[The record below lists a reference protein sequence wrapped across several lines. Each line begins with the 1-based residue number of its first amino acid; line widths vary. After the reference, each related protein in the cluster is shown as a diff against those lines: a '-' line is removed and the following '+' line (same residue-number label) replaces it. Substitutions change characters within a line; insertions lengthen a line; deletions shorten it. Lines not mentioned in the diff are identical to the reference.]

1 MKNKKHLKKL
11 FKVIFGR
18 SMIYILMMVLQVFYI
33 FLAFEKLRNYTGYIL
48 IIFNLLSAVLVIYI
62 INRRENPAFKLVWMI
77 PILVVP
83 IFGAL
88 IYLWSRLQLGTNL
101 IRKRHIDICDRTS
114 AEFLRQDK
122 GVLDELEETDPLTA
136 STVKYMSNYGGYPIY
151 KNTKVTYFP
160 QGEDKFAELLI
171 QLDKAEKFI
180 FMEYFI
186 IEEGEMWGA
195 ILEMLKKKAAEGVEV
210 RVMYDGMCSVVLL
223 PYGYPKQLEKFGIKC
238 KMFAPVIPVLTTS
251 QNNRD
256 HRKIVS
262 IDGKVAFT
270 GGVNLADEYI
280 NRKRLYGHWKDTAV
294 MLEGD
299 AAKSMTMMF
308 LQMWNITEKTEDIY
322 ADYIPDIPKLPDADG
337 YVMPYADSPLDGM
350 NVGEQ
355 VYFDII
361 NTAERYVHIMTPYL
375 ILDNEMVT
383 ALTHAAMRGI
393 DVKLIL
399 PHIPDKKYAYLLARS
414 HYRELIEC
422 GVKIFEYEPGFV
434 HAKVFVSDDVKAV
447 VGSINLDFR
456 SLYLHFECAAFM
468 YRCSEIAAIENDY
481 RKTLKKCI
489 PIDMENVRKYPVG
502 SKILGSCLRLIAPL
516 M

>member
-1 MKNKKHLKKL
+1 
-11 FKVIFGR
+11 
-18 SMIYILMMVLQVFYI
+18 
-33 FLAFEKLRNYTGYIL
+33 
-48 IIFNLLSAVLVIYI
+48 
-62 INRRENPAFKLVWMI
+62 
-77 PILVVP
+77 
-83 IFGAL
+83 
-88 IYLWSRLQLGTNL
+88 
-101 IRKRHIDICDRTS
+101 
-114 AEFLRQDK
+114 
-122 GVLDELEETDPLTA
+122 
-136 STVKYMSNYGGYPIY
+136 MSNYGGYPIY
-151 KNTKVTYFP
+151 KNTRVTYFP

-195 ILEMLKKKAAEGVEV
+195 VLEILKKKAAEGVEV

-270 GGVNLADEYI
+270 GGVNLSDEYI
-280 NRKRLYGHWKDTAV
+280 NRKVLYGHWKDTAV

-322 ADYIPDIPKLPDADG
+322 ADYIPDIPEIPDADG

-355 VYFDII
+355 VYLDIL

-375 ILDNEMVT
+375 ILDNEMIT

-399 PHIPDKKYAYLLARS
+399 PHIPDKKYAYMLARS
-414 HYRELIEC
+414 HYKELIEG

-434 HAKVFVSDDVKAV
+434 HAKVFVSDDRKAV

-468 YRCSEIAAIENDY
+468 YKCSEIAAIEGDY

-489 PIDMENVRKYPVG
+489 RIDMENIRKYPIG
-502 SKILGSCLRLIAPL
+502 KKLLGSCLRLIAPL

>member
-1 MKNKKHLKKL
+1 M
-11 FKVIFGR
+11 
-18 SMIYILMMVLQVFYI
+18 
-33 FLAFEKLRNYTGYIL
+33 
-48 IIFNLLSAVLVIYI
+48 LSAVLVIYI
-62 INRRENPAFKLVWMI
+62 INRKGNPAFKLVWMI

-83 IFGAL
+83 VFGAL
-88 IYLWSRLQLGTNL
+88 IYLWSRLQLGTNI

-114 AEFLRQDK
+114 AEFLTQDK
-122 GVLDELEETDPLTA
+122 GVLDELEEIDPLTA

-151 KNTKVTYFP
+151 KNTRVTYFP

-195 ILEMLKKKAAEGVEV
+195 VLDILKKKAAEGVEV

-270 GGVNLADEYI
+270 GGVNLSDEYI
-280 NRKRLYGHWKDTAV
+280 NRKVLYGHWKDTAV

-322 ADYIPDIPKLPDADG
+322 ADYIPDIPEIPDADG

-355 VYFDII
+355 VYLDIL

-375 ILDNEMVT
+375 ILDNEMIT

-399 PHIPDKKYAYLLARS
+399 PHIPDKKYAYMLARS
-414 HYRELIEC
+414 HYKELIEG

-434 HAKVFVSDDVKAV
+434 HAKVFVSDDRKAV

-468 YRCSEIAAIENDY
+468 YKCSEIAAIEGDY

-489 PIDMENVRKYPVG
+489 RIDMENIRKYPIG
-502 SKILGSCLRLIAPL
+502 KKLLGSCLRLIAPL

>member
-1 MKNKKHLKKL
+1 MKKKHLKKL
-11 FKVIFGR
+11 FKIIFGR

-33 FLAFEKLRNYTGYIL
+33 FLVFEKLKNYTGYIL
-48 IIFNLLSAVLVIYI
+48 ILFSLLSAVLVIYI
-62 INRRENPAFKLVWMI
+62 INRKENPAFKLVWMI

-83 IFGAL
+83 VFGAL
-88 IYLWSRLQLGTNL
+88 IYLWSRLQLGTNI

-114 AEFLRQDK
+114 AEFLMQDK
-122 GVLDELEETDPLTA
+122 GILDELEMTDPLTA

-151 KNTKVTYFP
+151 KNTRVTYFP

-195 ILEMLKKKAAEGVEV
+195 VLEILKKKAAEGVEV

-223 PYGYPKQLEKFGIKC
+223 PYGYPKQLGKFGIKC
-238 KMFAPVIPVLTTS
+238 KMFSPVIPVLTTS

-270 GGVNLADEYI
+270 GGVNLSDEYI
-280 NRKRLYGHWKDTAV
+280 NRKVLYGHWKDTAV

-322 ADYIPDIPKLPDADG
+322 ADYIPDIPEIPDADG

-355 VYFDII
+355 VYLDIL

-375 ILDNEMVT
+375 ILDNEMIT

-414 HYRELIEC
+414 HYKELIED

-434 HAKVFVSDDVKAV
+434 HAKVFVSDDRKAV

-468 YRCSEIAAIENDY
+468 YKCSEIAAIEGDY

-489 PIDMENVRKYPVG
+489 RIDMENIRKYPIG
-502 SKILGSCLRLIAPL
+502 KKLLGSCLRLIAPL